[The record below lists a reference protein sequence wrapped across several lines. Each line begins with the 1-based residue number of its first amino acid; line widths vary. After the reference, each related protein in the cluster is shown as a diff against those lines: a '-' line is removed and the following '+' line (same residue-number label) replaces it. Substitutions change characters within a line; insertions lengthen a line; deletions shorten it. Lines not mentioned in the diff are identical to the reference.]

1 MHLTK
6 IRAGI
11 SLETLPRFI
20 DVPVTKPAPKTMAI
34 HGFKWGPFYKRPKIH
49 GFAWGLGSFHPWRWS
64 YDPYNPSYNW
74 IQGPPCTCRPVFF
87 GFCGRFPSETNV
99 REIKGYEI
107 ADLINLDLLYHGK
120 SPCGKYSFLQPP

>member
-1 MHLTK
+1 MDLNGAPFIK
-6 IRAGI
+6 GRKYMG
-11 SLETLPRFI
+11 LPR
-20 DVPVTKPAPKTMAI
+20 
-34 HGFKWGPFYKRPKIH
+34 
-49 GFAWGLGSFHPWRWS
+49 AWGHFTPGGGVMTLTTLVITGSRVHLVRVDQF
-64 YDPYNPSYNW
+64 
-74 IQGPPCTCRPVFF
+74 FF